1 LQPFRTPIKNVH
13 SYDLQQIHAT
23 IIGLERDAS
32 CPSKYLNRNFKDFR
46 RVEVEMDFGGLI
58 EYLRLAFG
66 SPMQIQI
73 GGFEDREYSF
83 SSRGQRPYER
93 AFSIQGGNVL
103 GVGWPIRNRSKSIL
117 AALPVIANSCPTEY
131 PESLLSVRKAA
142 ERYGVL
148 HAYHRQ
154 PDDVDNDFYFRLGT
168 VRDPGAVDPAMQAR
182 VQSTVRQMLS
192 LRTPL
197 ILDIDVSNVSLG
209 FYQSA
214 ELPRH
219 STRSYPLNS
228 EFLDEEFVQ
237 RGYGASTA
245 T

>member
-1 LQPFRTPIKNVH
+1 
-13 SYDLQQIHAT
+13 
-23 IIGLERDAS
+23 
-32 CPSKYLNRNFKDFR
+32 
-46 RVEVEMDFGGLI
+46 
-58 EYLRLAFG
+58 
-66 SPMQIQI
+66 
-73 GGFEDREYSF
+73 
-83 SSRGQRPYER
+83 
-93 AFSIQGGNVL
+93 
-103 GVGWPIRNRSKSIL
+103 
-117 AALPVIANSCPTEY
+117 
-131 PESLLSVRKAA
+131 
-142 ERYGVL
+142 
-148 HAYHRQ
+148 
-154 PDDVDNDFYFRLGT
+154 LGT